1 MIPMLF
7 HFHLF
12 DKKWSYL
19 HTLSLQS
26 CLARANPDKIIVHY
40 DISGHGEAWDA
51 AQLLSVEWRQVEAP
65 DKLENYIFDVLYTEG
80 GFFSALDV
88 VFLKNFEPLRHNEAV
103 LGIQCAQ
110 KKKLSYAVVGSKIG
124 SEYIKTCRRQ
134 IEPLW
139 DTEGYPV
146 TVMPRMSFYPLARS
160 NKAFWEGTSLKLKR
174 SFAIRIWE
182 SLYPDVSEEALL
194 KSGLGAELRAI
205 IKKPPTTVGT
215 ITESS
220 GFLTFD

>member
-1 MIPMLF
+1 MLF

-26 CLARANPDKIIVHY
+26 CLARANPDKLVVHY

-51 AQLLSVEWRQVEAP
+51 AHLLAVEWRQVEAP
-65 DKLENYIFDVLYTEG
+65 DALDDYILDVLYAEG

-103 LGIQCAQ
+103 IGIQCAQ
-110 KKKLSYAVVGSKIG
+110 KKKLSYAVIGSRTG
-124 SEYIKTCRRQ
+124 SEYIKACKGQ

-139 DTEGYPV
+139 DTAGYPV
-146 TVMPRMSFYPLARS
+146 TVMPRMTFYPLARS
-160 NKAFWEGTSLKLKR
+160 NKAFWEGTALKLKR

-182 SLYPDVSEEALL
+182 SLHPEVSEETLL

-205 IKKPPTTVGT
+205 LKKPPTTVGT
-215 ITESS
+215 ITQTS